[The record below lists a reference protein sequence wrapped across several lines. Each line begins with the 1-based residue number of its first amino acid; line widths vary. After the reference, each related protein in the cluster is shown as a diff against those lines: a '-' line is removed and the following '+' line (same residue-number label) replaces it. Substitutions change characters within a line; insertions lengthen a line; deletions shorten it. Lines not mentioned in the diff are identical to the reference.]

1 MIGAEGADV
10 VARMDDGTVHITVS
24 GEVDLANVEAIE
36 SELLDAISDETLT
49 VSVDLSEVTYI
60 DSTGI
65 RILFTL
71 ATQLRVLHI
80 PLVFVVALGSPARQI
95 IALSG
100 LDSLAPLRPEAP

>member
-1 MIGAEGADV
+1 MTDSEGADV
-10 VARMDDGTVHITVS
+10 VARTDDGAVHITVS
-24 GEVDLANVEAIE
+24 GEIDLANVEATE
-36 SELLDAISDETLT
+36 SKILDAISDETIS
-49 VSVDLSEVTYI
+49 VSVDLSAVSYI

-80 PLVFVVALGSPARQI
+80 PLVFVVALGSPARQV

-100 LDSLAPLRPEAP
+100 LDSLAPLQP